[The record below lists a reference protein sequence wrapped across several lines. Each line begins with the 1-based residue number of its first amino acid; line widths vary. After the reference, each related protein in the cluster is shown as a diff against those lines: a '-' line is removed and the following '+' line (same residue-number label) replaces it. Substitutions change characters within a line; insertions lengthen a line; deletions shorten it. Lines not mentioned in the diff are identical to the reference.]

1 MTFVI
6 ATIIK
11 TVTILFIYG
20 NNWRDLSVLPRI
32 ELCIFT
38 KLIAAYNKDKM

>member
-6 ATIIK
+6 TTIIK
-11 TVTILFIYG
+11 TVTILSIYG

-32 ELCIFT
+32 ELFIVT
-38 KLIAAYNKDKM
+38 KLIAAYNKDRI